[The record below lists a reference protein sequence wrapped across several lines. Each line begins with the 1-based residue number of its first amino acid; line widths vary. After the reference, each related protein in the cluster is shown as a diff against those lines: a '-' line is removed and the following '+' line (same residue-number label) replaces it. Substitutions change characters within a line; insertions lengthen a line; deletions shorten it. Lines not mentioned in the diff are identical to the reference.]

1 MKSIKNSIINVSLVV
16 FILLLLYPPTGN
28 PMKVFAYRLLSFT
41 PFVKAESDR
50 LEVSNYYWRLNEVT
64 GNTSINFE
72 DSKGKVILVNLW
84 ATWCPPCIAEM
95 PSLQNL
101 YTDYKDK
108 IDFYFVTSDNEA
120 RVRPFMEKNM
130 YDFKVYNP
138 IGEIPDELYS
148 RSIPATYLISPD
160 GKIVIEK
167 KGAADWNSKTVRETI
182 DALLQKKGN

>member
-1 MKSIKNSIINVSLVV
+1 MKSKKNIIINVSLVV
-16 FILLLLYPPTGN
+16 LALLLLYPPTGN
-28 PMKVFAYRLLSFT
+28 PIKVFAYRVLSFT

-50 LEVSNYYWRLNEVT
+50 LELSSYHWQLKEVS
-64 GNTSINFE
+64 GNASINFE
-72 DSKGKVILVNLW
+72 DSKGKVVLVNLW

-95 PSLQNL
+95 PSLQTL

-108 IDFYFVTSDNEA
+108 MDFYFVTSDEKA
-120 RVRPFMEKNM
+120 RVVPFMHKNT

-138 IGEIPDELYS
+138 VSEIPDELYS

-167 KGAADWNSKTVRETI
+167 KGAANWNSANVRETI
-182 DALLQKKGN
+182 EELLKKNN